1 VNKKVNNSLG
11 IVLWFTGLSGSGKTT
26 TAKNLYNLLR
36 SDSISTIVLDG
47 DEIRNKQHS
56 SLGFTEKDIK
66 QNNILIAELCL
77 KYRQYYD
84 VVLVP
89 IISPYRQSR
98 KEARAILLYGIF
110 EIFFSASIEF
120 VKKMD
125 AKGLYAKFDKKE
137 INNLIG
143 VAPSNPYEPPKK
155 ADLVINIERQNIDE
169 SVNTI
174 YKFVIEQLKNNKEI
188 INESK

>member
-98 KEARAILLYGIF
+98 KEARAILQYGIF

>member
-1 VNKKVNNSLG
+1 MNKKVNNSLG

-98 KEARAILLYGIF
+98 KEARAILQYGIF

>member
-1 VNKKVNNSLG
+1 MEEVGRGLPKV
-11 IVLWFTGLSGSGKTT
+11 GKP
-26 TAKNLYNLLR
+26 
-36 SDSISTIVLDG
+36 V
-47 DEIRNKQHS
+47 
-56 SLGFTEKDIK
+56 
-66 QNNILIAELCL
+66 
-77 KYRQYYD
+77 
-84 VVLVP
+84 
-89 IISPYRQSR
+89 
-98 KEARAILLYGIF
+98 
-110 EIFFSASIEF
+110 SASIEF